1 MFEFFCARDAPEIA
15 DCIYCP
21 REEHS
26 LLDCRRFWSRL
37 ASVEAA
43 LELELAD
50 EPDTT
55 IEWRD
60 VVLQKYGND
69 EQETLPLDI
78 TDAEA
83 VAEVKPPPFW
93 HCVSLF
99 FS

>member
-1 MFEFFCARDAPEIA
+1 M
-15 DCIYCP
+15 
-21 REEHS
+21 S
-26 LLDCRRFWSRL
+26 WSTCTANLNTCFRGQ
-37 ASVEAA
+37 
-43 LELELAD
+43 LAD

>member
-1 MFEFFCARDAPEIA
+1 M
-15 DCIYCP
+15 
-21 REEHS
+21 
-26 LLDCRRFWSRL
+26 
-37 ASVEAA
+37 
-43 LELELAD
+43 
-50 EPDTT
+50 
-55 IEWRD
+55 
-60 VVLQKYGND
+60 VLQKYGND

>member
-1 MFEFFCARDAPEIA
+1 MP
-15 DCIYCP
+15 
-21 REEHS
+21 
-26 LLDCRRFWSRL
+26 WSTCTTNL
-37 ASVEAA
+37 NTCFSGQ
-43 LELELAD
+43 LAD